1 MTARPPVPHRLSS
14 TVLALLVP
22 LAVLLVAGLAIAS
35 FADELPDRVAVHWD
49 STGPSG
55 TGTLAGFLVVA
66 LGVPALVAVGG
77 WLLAV
82 VAGRTSGTRRIG
94 VGLAVGFAVA
104 FAVMAVG
111 ALAVQRG
118 IADGLDAP
126 DIDGVVVAGILAG
139 VVLGLAAALLAP
151 RDAPQPT
158 AERVPA
164 DAPRLDLAPGAR
176 AAWTRTVSSR
186 AAGVAVGVVCGML
199 VLLAAVLRT
208 PAMLVVAVLLAATL
222 ATLFV
227 FRVSVD
233 ERGLTVRSALGWPR
247 LVVPLDEVEQARVVQ
262 VRPVPEFGGWG
273 YRLGRGG
280 RTGIVLRT
288 GPGLEVERTG
298 GRTYVVTV
306 DDAERAVAL
315 LNTLADRHR
324 VA

>member
-35 FADELPDRVAVHWD
+35 FADELPDRVATHWD
-49 STGPSG
+49 STGPNG
-55 TGTLAGFLVVA
+55 TGTLAGFLAVA
-66 LGVPALVAVGG
+66 LGVPAVVAVGC

-82 VAGRTSGTRRIG
+82 LAGRSSGTRRIS
-94 VGLAVGFAVA
+94 VGFAVGFAIA

-118 IADGLDAP
+118 IEDGLDAP
-126 DIDGVVVAGILAG
+126 GIDGVVVAGILAG
-139 VVLGLAAALLAP
+139 VVLGVAVALLAP

-186 AAGVAVGVVCGML
+186 STAVVVGVVCVVL
-199 VLLAAVLRT
+199 VLLAVVLHT
-208 PAMLVVAVLLAATL
+208 PLTLVVAVVLAAMLGTM
-222 ATLFV
+222 FV
-227 FRVSVD
+227 FHVSVD

-247 LVVPLDEVEQARVVQ
+247 LVIPLDEVEQARVVH

-288 GPGLEVERTG
+288 GPGVEVERTG

-324 VA
+324 VG

>member
-22 LAVLLVAGLAIAS
+22 LAVLLVAGLTVAS
-35 FADELPDRVAVHWD
+35 FADELPDRIAVHWD
-49 STGPSG
+49 STGPDG

-66 LGVPALVAVGG
+66 LGVPALVAVGC
-77 WLLAV
+77 WALAV
-82 VAGRTSGTRRIG
+82 LAGRASGTRRICVG
-94 VGLAVGFAVA
+94 VAVGFAIA

-111 ALAVQRG
+111 SLAAQRG
-118 IADGLDAP
+118 LDDGLDAP
-126 DIDGVVVAGILAG
+126 GIDGVVVLGLLAG
-139 VVLGLAAALLAP
+139 VVLGLAASFLAP

-186 AAGVAVGVVCGML
+186 PTAVVVGVVCAVL
-199 VLLAAVLRT
+199 VVLAVVLRT
-208 PAMLVVAVLLAATL
+208 PLTLVVAVVLAVMLGTM
-222 ATLFV
+222 FV

-247 LVVPLDEVEQARVVQ
+247 LVVPLDEVEQSRVVQ
-262 VRPVPEFGGWG
+262 VRPVAEFGGWG

-288 GPGLEVERTG
+288 GPGVEVERTG
-298 GRTYVVTV
+298 GRSYVVTV